1 MEKQVK
7 LEFGVDIDDADP
19 LVVRVWDGEKSY
31 PCRKVPKCMRHPCLT
46 SKRYYIV
53 ECRPYCGRT
62 AGGYTPKQAIDE
74 WNRLIAYELRL

>member
-1 MEKQVK
+1 MKTRRRNLHK
-7 LEFGVDIDDADP
+7 LRPVECPA
-19 LVVRVWDGEKSY
+19 
-31 PCRKVPKCMRHPCLT
+31 CRKVPKCMRHPCLT

-74 WNRLIAYELRL
+74 WNRRIAYELRI